1 MPEML
6 MTVGGV
12 AGSCGG
18 NVRYCPPWLGTL
30 IADAAPYAIN
40 ENPKN
45 SSMIEVARAFNAHV
59 HKIEKV
65 DDLRLEWL
73 RGKEKVGIIGAN
85 ETPEWMIDEAIE
97 RIKSMA
103 A

>member
-1 MPEML
+1 ML
-6 MTVGGV
+6 
-12 AGSCGG
+12 
-18 NVRYCPPWLGTL
+18 
-30 IADAAPYAIN
+30 
-40 ENPKN
+40 
-45 SSMIEVARAFNAHV
+45 EVARVFNQHV

-65 DDLRLEWL
+65 NDLKLEWI

-85 ETPEWMIDEAIE
+85 ETPDWMINEAIE

>member
-1 MPEML
+1 
-6 MTVGGV
+6 MTTRMV
-12 AGSCGG
+12 
-18 NVRYCPPWLGTL
+18 
-30 IADAAPYAIN
+30 
-40 ENPKN
+40 
-45 SSMIEVARAFNAHV
+45 EVARAFNADV

-65 DDLRLEWL
+65 DDLRLDWL

-85 ETPEWMIDEAIE
+85 ETPEWMINEAIE

>member
-1 MPEML
+1 MKLIDSLQRLPEVEKLAKEVDAIIIFGWTEGMTTRML
-6 MTVGGV
+6 DV
-12 AGSCGG
+12 AG
-18 NVRYCPPWLGTL
+18 
-30 IADAAPYAIN
+30 
-40 ENPKN
+40 
-45 SSMIEVARAFNAHV
+45 AFNEHV

-65 DDLRLEWL
+65 DDLRLDWL

-85 ETPEWMIDEAIE
+85 ETPDWMINEAIE